1 MDNPKD
7 PTKILN
13 SHSDIWW
20 FVLLQLLY
28 NVTLLEMFIYKD
40 EIHQIPTY
48 NETFTILVR
57 QIKWKSICYD
67 KLLIH
72 IHIWG
77 ERRVM
82 HDEIGHKIQ
91 DIDFD
96 KWNLVVE
103 TKTRC
108 GILSKKKKGRLDAV
122 CIHTHG
128 LDSSACKLMQKA

>member
-28 NVTLLEMFIYKD
+28 PVTLLEMFIYKD
-40 EIHQIPTY
+40 EIHPIPTY

-57 QIKWKSICYD
+57 QIKWKSIFYF
-67 KLLIH
+67 LIL
-72 IHIWG
+72 INIWG
-77 ERRVM
+77 ERKVM

-96 KWNLVVE
+96 KWNVVVE
-103 TKTRC
+103 RRLDTVFYP
-108 GILSKKKKGRLDAV
+108 KKKKKKTWCGMHSYAWSRL
-122 CIHTHG
+122 
-128 LDSSACKLMQKA
+128 

>member
-28 NVTLLEMFIYKD
+28 PVTLLEMFIYID
-40 EIHQIPTY
+40 EIHPIPTY

-57 QIKWKSICYD
+57 QIKWKSIFYF
-67 KLLIH
+67 LIH
-72 IHIWG
+72 INIWG
-77 ERRVM
+77 ERKVM

-96 KWNLVVE
+96 KWNVVVE
-103 TKTRC
+103 RRLDTVFYP
-108 GILSKKKKGRLDAV
+108 KKKKKD
-122 CIHTHG
+122 
-128 LDSSACKLMQKA
+128 LMRYAFIRMV

>member
-28 NVTLLEMFIYKD
+28 PVTLLEMFIYKD
-40 EIHQIPTY
+40 EIHPIPTY

-57 QIKWKSICYD
+57 QIKWKSIFYF
-67 KLLIH
+67 LIH
-72 IHIWG
+72 INIWG
-77 ERRVM
+77 ERKVM

-96 KWNLVVE
+96 KWNVVVE
-103 TKTRC
+103 RRLDTVFYP
-108 GILSKKKKGRLDAV
+108 KKKKKKRLDAV

-128 LDSSACKLMQKA
+128 LDSSACKLMQKG

>member
-28 NVTLLEMFIYKD
+28 PVTLLEMFIYKD
-40 EIHQIPTY
+40 EIHPIPTY

-57 QIKWKSICYD
+57 QIKWKSIFYF
-67 KLLIH
+67 LIH
-72 IHIWG
+72 INIWG
-77 ERRVM
+77 ERKVM

-96 KWNLVVE
+96 KWNVVVE
-103 TKTRC
+103 RRLDTVFYPQ
-108 GILSKKKKGRLDAV
+108 KKKKKTWCGMHSYACSRL
-122 CIHTHG
+122 
-128 LDSSACKLMQKA
+128 

>member
-28 NVTLLEMFIYKD
+28 PVTLLEMFIYKD
-40 EIHQIPTY
+40 EIHPIPTY

-57 QIKWKSICYD
+57 QIKWKSIFYF
-67 KLLIH
+67 LIH
-72 IHIWG
+72 INIWG
-77 ERRVM
+77 ERKVM

-91 DIDFD
+91 DTP
-96 KWNLVVE
+96 L
-103 TKTRC
+103 
-108 GILSKKKKGRLDAV
+108 ILTSEMWWLNEDLIRYFIPKKKKKKTWCGMHSYAWSRL
-122 CIHTHG
+122 
-128 LDSSACKLMQKA
+128 

>member
-28 NVTLLEMFIYKD
+28 TVTLLEMFIYKD
-40 EIHQIPTY
+40 EIHPIPTY

-57 QIKWKSICYD
+57 QIKWKSIFYF
-67 KLLIH
+67 LIH
-72 IHIWG
+72 INIWG
-77 ERRVM
+77 ERKVM

-96 KWNLVVE
+96 KWNVVVE
-103 TKTRC
+103 RRLDTVFYP
-108 GILSKKKKGRLDAV
+108 KKKKKKTWCGMHSYAWSRL
-122 CIHTHG
+122 
-128 LDSSACKLMQKA
+128 

>member
-28 NVTLLEMFIYKD
+28 PVTLLEMFIYKD
-40 EIHQIPTY
+40 EIHPIPTY

-57 QIKWKSICYD
+57 QIKWKSIFYF
-67 KLLIH
+67 LIH
-72 IHIWG
+72 INIWG
-77 ERRVM
+77 ERKVM

-96 KWNLVVE
+96 KWNVVVE
-103 TKTRC
+103 RRLDTVFYP
-108 GILSKKKKGRLDAV
+108 KKKKKRLDAV
-122 CIHTHG
+122 CIHTHV
-128 LDSSACKLMQKA
+128 LDSSACKLMQKG

>member
-28 NVTLLEMFIYKD
+28 PVTLLEMFIYID
-40 EIHQIPTY
+40 EIHPIPTY

-57 QIKWKSICYD
+57 QIKWKSIFYF
-67 KLLIH
+67 LIH
-72 IHIWG
+72 INIWG
-77 ERRVM
+77 ERKVM
-82 HDEIGHKIQ
+82 YDEIGHKIQ

-96 KWNLVVE
+96 KWNVVVE
-103 TKTRC
+103 RRLDTVFYP
-108 GILSKKKKGRLDAV
+108 KKKKKRLDAV

-128 LDSSACKLMQKA
+128 LDSSACKLMQKG